1 MSIKFLGTLI
11 DENYFTKFMAKSY
24 WPCFRQVSKNVR
36 FLFETSVHL
45 NKKCL
50 TQIYFSLVHSYRNYS
65 NIAWARTT
73 STKLNEILLKQ
84 NHVAPIILNIDRQSN
99 ARPLLAEIKT
109 FNVHHLNMQQ
119 VLALM
124 QRVKYQVFLSSLY
137 SMNHSYPISLSKN
150 TLKQP
155 HATYYKLRKTLDRT
169 PWPSSL
175 E

>member
-36 FLFETSVHL
+36 LLFETSVHL

-73 STKLNEILLKQ
+73 STKLNKILLKQ

-99 ARPLLAEIKT
+99 ARPLL
-109 FNVHHLNMQQ
+109 FFFFFFF
-119 VLALM
+119 
-124 QRVKYQVFLSSLY
+124 YSLY
-137 SMNHSYPISLSKN
+137 YVYTDFLFINLQIVL
-150 TLKQP
+150 
-155 HATYYKLRKTLDRT
+155 
-169 PWPSSL
+169 WI
-175 E
+175 

>member
-36 FLFETSVHL
+36 LLFETSVHL

-99 ARPLLAEIKT
+99 ARPLL
-109 FNVHHLNMQQ
+109 FFFFFFF
-119 VLALM
+119 
-124 QRVKYQVFLSSLY
+124 FLFIILRRYRFLIYKFTNST
-137 SMNHSYPISLSKN
+137 MNINSYTN
-150 TLKQP
+150 
-155 HATYYKLRKTLDRT
+155 
-169 PWPSSL
+169 
-175 E
+175 